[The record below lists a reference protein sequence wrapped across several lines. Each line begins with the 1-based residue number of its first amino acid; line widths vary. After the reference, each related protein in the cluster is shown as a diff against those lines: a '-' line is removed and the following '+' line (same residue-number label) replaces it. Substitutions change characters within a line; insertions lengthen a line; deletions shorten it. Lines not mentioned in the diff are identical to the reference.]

1 MAEADGPE
9 HWWWYVEDLASLA
22 KQAQSTPS
30 SLASSPTSTSPCPE
44 ELERAVARVL
54 GERGRWA
61 PFSPIDRARLE
72 TALCTEERQ
81 MACSGHSGQRLWLAD
96 LSRMEMSP
104 MYWKGGSVVPLRRAL
119 WYIMGSGGAEE
130 EDATGGVPCPAGWE
144 AELEAVFAE
153 HSPWLQHSVEGD
165 AGLPGELMV
174 QLGGPLANWMLQL
187 RRGVGTMATLV
198 PEATTQLSPR
208 GLMKGILP
216 SSPPRPIRLIRGYS
230 AYYGAVITAINNP
243 DRLSSKGS
251 PPVSGTPPSTKLP
264 TASLPSPF
272 EPVPESLTPPPVKHV
287 IFVVHGIGQKLAEK
301 VGYGFVASV
310 NSLRRYVLESG
321 QSLQLGLE
329 DVYILPIQWRVDL
342 EMGGGYFPS
351 AGPVDS
357 PEHEFDSL
365 LSSITLPSVPAV
377 RTLATDV
384 TMDVL
389 LYMTPRHFNRII
401 EACVKELR
409 RAHELFVRWNPGSEA
424 KISVIGHSLGSAL
437 MADILGISLERE
449 QASGEEV
456 LAGLEA
462 AEARLGFPVENFF
475 CFGSPLPLF
484 MMLRHVKPIACAR
497 HPALPAL
504 IASAKERFAS
514 YQAESHPKM
523 GFFACRQLY
532 NLFMPY
538 DPVAYR
544 LEPLIVPPAERRP
557 VLEPV
562 AIPYYK
568 GGLTGFKIGMA
579 ESLTRTKQDV
589 LEAMNRS
596 LPQWF
601 REKIGSAAADPS
613 ALPPV
618 AAQETEAMRL
628 LKAFNA
634 SGRLDYVLQDSLL
647 ENAYLSSVS
656 SHFSYWSD
664 QDVAAFL
671 LSQLFKCLL

>member
-1 MAEADGPE
+1 MEAQGDRE
-9 HWWWYVEDLASLA
+9 YWWWYEEDLASLA
-22 KQAQSTPS
+22 KQAQPTQS
-30 SLASSPTSTSPCPE
+30 SPASSPAQNVE
-44 ELERAVARVL
+44 DLEKAVNKIL
-54 GERGRWA
+54 NGRGKWA
-61 PFSPIDRARLE
+61 PFRVIDRDRLE
-72 TALCTEERQ
+72 AAYASGEQ
-81 MACSGHSGQRLWLAD
+81 HMAVSGHSGQRLWLAD
-96 LSRMEMSP
+96 LQKMEMSP
-104 MYWKGGSVVPLRRAL
+104 MYWKGGSVVPMRRSL
-119 WYIMGSGGAEE
+119 WHIMSFAEEDDASGGL
-130 EDATGGVPCPAGWE
+130 PCPASWE
-144 AELEAVFAE
+144 AELEPIIAQHAT
-153 HSPWLQHSVEGD
+153 WLQYSVEGD
-165 AGLPGELMV
+165 ESLPAELMI
-174 QLGGPLANWMLQL
+174 QLEGPLANWMLQL

-216 SSPPRPIRLIRGYS
+216 ASPPRPIRLIRGYS

-243 DRLSSKGS
+243 DRLNRNRS
-251 PPVSGTPPSTKLP
+251 PPSGTPPSAKP
-264 TASLPSPF
+264 APVPPSPF
-272 EPVPESLTPPPVKHV
+272 EQVPSLETPSVKHV
-287 IFVVHGIGQKLAEK
+287 VFVVHGIGQKLAEK

-321 QSLQLGLE
+321 QSMKLGLE

-342 EMGGGYFPS
+342 EMGGGYFPTAALTENAS
-351 AGPVDS
+351 A
-357 PEHEFDSL
+357 EFEFDSL

-409 RAHELFVRWNPGSEA
+409 RTYALFVKWNPDSANSA
-424 KISVIGHSLGSAL
+424 KISIIGHSLGSAL
-437 MADILGISLERE
+437 MADILGINLDKDQTST
-449 QASGEEV
+449 EEV
-456 LAGLEA
+456 LAGLET
-462 AEARLGFPVENFF
+462 AEGRLGFPVENFF

-497 HPALPAL
+497 NPDLNEL
-504 IASAKERFAS
+504 IACAKELFAS

-523 GFFACRQLY
+523 GFLACRQLY

-557 VLEPV
+557 ILEPV
-562 AIPYYK
+562 AVPYYK
-568 GGLTGFKIGMA
+568 GGLKGFKIGMA

-601 REKIGSAAADPS
+601 KEKIGTAEA
-613 ALPPV
+613 ALPVEAP
-618 AAQETEAMRL
+618 ETEAERL
-628 LKAFNA
+628 LKAFNG
-634 SGRLDYVLQDSLL
+634 SGRVDYVLQDSVL
-647 ENAYLSSVS
+647 ESAYLSSVS

-671 LSQLFKCLL
+671 LSQLYKST